1 MRVHLVD
8 GTWEL
13 FRAHFAKLPSR
24 PDPQGRERKAAIG
37 VVFSMLRLLD
47 DPKEKVTHIAIA
59 FDNPI
64 ESFRNEI
71 FDGYKTSDGVPPE
84 LLAQFDAVEEGAR
97 AIGIPVWS
105 MDRWECDDALATG
118 AAKFRDAPGVEQV
131 RICSPDKDLG
141 QCIRGRRV
149 VTLDRMREKE
159 TDEEA
164 LVTLRGIRPASIP
177 DWLGLVGDTADG
189 IPGLD
194 GFGETSS
201 SALLA
206 RWGKIEAIPDDA
218 AAWDVKV
225 RGAEKLAATLR
236 EHRAD
241 ALLYRKLA
249 TLVEDVPLAEDLA
262 ALEYRGVPRAAF
274 SAWCDQ
280 VGAGETLRNRV
291 RRWRDG

>member
-13 FRAHFAKLPSR
+13 FRAHFAKLPPR

-37 VVFSMLRLLD
+37 VVFSMLRLID
-47 DPKEKVTHIAIA
+47 DPKERVTHIAVA

-64 ESFRNEI
+64 ESFRNDL
-71 FDGYKTSDGVPPE
+71 FPGYKTSDGVPPE
-84 LLAQFDAVEEGAR
+84 LLAQFDAVEAGVR
-97 AIGIPVWS
+97 ALGIPVWS
-105 MDRWECDDALATG
+105 MDRWECDDGLATG

-141 QCIRGRRV
+141 QCIRGKKV
-149 VTLDRMREKE
+149 VTLDRLREKE

-164 LVTLRGIRPASIP
+164 LVALRGIRPASIP

-194 GFGETSS
+194 GFGETGA
-201 SALLA
+201 SALLG
-206 RWGKIEAIPDDA
+206 RWGKIEAIPDDPSK
-218 AAWDVKV
+218 WDVKV

-236 EHRAD
+236 EHREE
-241 ALLYRKLA
+241 ALLYRTLA
-249 TLVEDVPLAEDLA
+249 TLVEDVPIAEDLA
-262 ALEYRGVPRAAF
+262 ALEFRGVPRREF
-274 SAWCDQ
+274 TAWCDE

-291 RRWRDG
+291 KRWRN

>member
-47 DPKEKVTHIAIA
+47 DPKEKVTHIAVA

-64 ESFRNEI
+64 ESFRNEL
-71 FDGYKTSDGVPPE
+71 FPGYKTSEGVPPE
-84 LLAQFDAVEEGAR
+84 LLAQFDAVEQGVR
-97 AIGIPVWS
+97 ALGIPVWS
-105 MDRWECDDALATG
+105 MDRWECDDGLASG
-118 AAKFRDAPGVEQV
+118 AAKFRGAPGVEQI

-141 QCIRGRRV
+141 QCIRGRGV
-149 VTLDRMREKE
+149 VTLDRLRDKE
-159 TDEEA
+159 TDEDGLRA
-164 LVTLRGIRPASIP
+164 ARGIGPASIP

-194 GFGETSS
+194 GFGETGA
-201 SALLA
+201 SALLG
-206 RWGKIEAIPDDA
+206 RWGHIEAIPDDPA
-218 AAWDVKV
+218 KWDVKV
-225 RGAEKLAATLR
+225 RGADRLAATLK

-249 TLVEDVPLAEDLA
+249 TLVEDVPIEEDLA
-262 ALEYRGVPRAAF
+262 ALEFRGVPRAAF
-274 SAWCDQ
+274 TSWCDE
-280 VGAGETLRNRV
+280 VAAGESLRGRV
-291 RRWRDG
+291 KRWRD